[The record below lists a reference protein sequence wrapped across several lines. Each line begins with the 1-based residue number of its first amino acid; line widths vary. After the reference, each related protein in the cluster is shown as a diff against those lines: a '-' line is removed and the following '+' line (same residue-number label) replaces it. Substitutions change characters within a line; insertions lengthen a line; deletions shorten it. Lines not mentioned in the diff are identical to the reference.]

1 MTGDAQ
7 TQHHLKGSAGQVNL
21 PQSHTALFLCPYQS
35 LLPAPLSSSIPLM
48 VSPPYTDLGITLQVA
63 FRSVSWLPCRHS
75 STPGPSASPDQN
87 YPRMDTFEGTSTARP
102 VLRSR
107 HKQESNPLKHQVCT
121 ALRSCALNP
130 STSGRF
136 Y

>member
-7 TQHHLKGSAGQVNL
+7 TQHHLKSSAGQVNL

-35 LLPAPLSSSIPLM
+35 LLLAHLSTSIPLM
-48 VSPPYTDLGITLQVA
+48 VSPPYTDLCITLQVA
-63 FRSVSWLPCRHS
+63 FRSVSQLSCRHS
-75 STPGPSASPDQN
+75 STPGPGGSPAQG
-87 YPRMDTFEGTSTARP
+87 YPRTDTSEGASTAHP

-121 ALRSCALNP
+121 ALKSFALNP